1 MKQQIEV
8 NGIQL
13 YAFHGCLEEEGR
25 IGGHYI
31 VDVSLTTDFTS
42 AALTDDLTQTVDYVD
57 INRIV
62 AEEMAIRSK
71 LIEHVGQR
79 ISRRIFQ
86 ELKAIEK
93 LKVKI
98 TKLCPPINGDVQNVA
113 IIIKSNASDFLS

>member
-42 AALTDDLTQTVDYVD
+42 AALNDDLTQTVDYVD

-113 IIIKSNASDFLS
+113 IIIKSKASDFPS

>member
-98 TKLCPPINGDVQNVA
+98 TKICPPINGDVQNVA
-113 IIIKSNASDFLS
+113 IIIKSKASDFLS

>member
-42 AALTDDLTQTVDYVD
+42 AALTDDLMQTVDYVD
-57 INRIV
+57 INQIV

-113 IIIKSNASDFLS
+113 IIIKSKASDFLS

>member
-79 ISRRIFQ
+79 ISRRIFK

-113 IIIKSNASDFLS
+113 IIIKSKASDFLS

>member
-42 AALTDDLTQTVDYVD
+42 AALTDDLTQTVNYVD
-57 INRIV
+57 INQIV

-113 IIIKSNASDFLS
+113 IIIKSKASDLLS

>member
-42 AALTDDLTQTVDYVD
+42 AALNDDLTQTVDYVD

-113 IIIKSNASDFLS
+113 IIIKSKASDFLS

>member
-42 AALTDDLTQTVDYVD
+42 AALTDDLTKTVDYVD
-57 INRIV
+57 INQIV

-113 IIIKSNASDFLS
+113 IIIKSKASDFLS

>member
-25 IGGHYI
+25 VGGHYI
-31 VDVSLTTDFTS
+31 IDVSLITDFTS
-42 AALTDDLTQTVDYVD
+42 AALSDDLTQTVDYVD

-62 AEEMAIRSK
+62 SEEMAIRSK

-79 ISRRIFQ
+79 ISRRIYQ